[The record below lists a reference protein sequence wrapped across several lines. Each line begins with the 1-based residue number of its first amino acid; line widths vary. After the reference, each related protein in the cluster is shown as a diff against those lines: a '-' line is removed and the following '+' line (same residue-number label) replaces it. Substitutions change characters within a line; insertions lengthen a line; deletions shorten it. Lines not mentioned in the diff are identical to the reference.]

1 MKSYNPPYTIT
12 DKTLLLV
19 SSIAE
24 KVSKITAYR
33 NLDSRP
39 HLRRNNR
46 IKSIHSSLKIEANSL
61 SLAQVKDVIDGRLV
75 LGDKQEIQEVK
86 NAYKAY
92 EMMDGMNPYS
102 LADLKK
108 AQGVLTGLIQKDAG
122 YFRSGGEGVFSG
134 NKCVFVAPPASRV
147 PALMKDLFCWM
158 RANKGKVHPLI
169 LSAVFHYEFVFIH
182 PFSDGNGR
190 TARLW
195 HTLLLSKWETF
206 FEYVPIESRIEKFQ
220 KDYYEAI
227 ARSNAKGNSADF
239 IEFILKCIDYVLNEI
254 TEQLQTS
261 ETALGE
267 FVKKLLGAMEF
278 ETPLTSADIMLRLD
292 LKSKETFRKNYLNPA
307 MALGLVQMTIP
318 EKPNS
323 RNQRYVKK

>member
-12 DKTLLLV
+12 DKMLLLV

-92 EMMDGMNPYS
+92 GMMGGMNPYS

-227 ARSNAKGNSADF
+227 ARSNAKGNSDDF
-239 IEFILKCIDYVLNEI
+239 IEFILKCIDDVLNEI

-261 ETALGE
+261 ETALSE
-267 FVKKLLGAMEF
+267 SVKKLLGAMEF

>member
-108 AQGVLTGLIQKDAG
+108 TQGVLTGLIQKDAG

-134 NKCVFVAPPASRV
+134 NKCIFVAPPASRV
-147 PALMKDLFCWM
+147 PALRRYTTCPSSTMPSAM
-158 RANKGKVHPLI
+158 PGRA
-169 LSAVFHYEFVFIH
+169 
-182 PFSDGNGR
+182 
-190 TARLW
+190 
-195 HTLLLSKWETF
+195 
-206 FEYVPIESRIEKFQ
+206 
-220 KDYYEAI
+220 
-227 ARSNAKGNSADF
+227 
-239 IEFILKCIDYVLNEI
+239 
-254 TEQLQTS
+254 
-261 ETALGE
+261 
-267 FVKKLLGAMEF
+267 
-278 ETPLTSADIMLRLD
+278 
-292 LKSKETFRKNYLNPA
+292 
-307 MALGLVQMTIP
+307 
-318 EKPNS
+318 
-323 RNQRYVKK
+323 

>member
-12 DKTLLLV
+12 DKMLLLV

-92 EMMDGMNPYS
+92 GMMGGMNPYS

-134 NKCVFVAPPASRV
+134 NKCVFVAPAASRV

-195 HTLLLSKWETF
+195 HTLLLSKWEAF

-220 KDYYEAI
+220 KDYYAAI
-227 ARSNAKGNSADF
+227 ARSNAKGNSDDF
-239 IEFILKCIDYVLNEI
+239 IEFILKCIDDVLNEI

-261 ETALGE
+261 ETALSE
-267 FVKKLLGAMEF
+267 SVKKLLGAMEC